1 MWNLKIRGREIDERK
16 DRGRTEE
23 RHGERLSREKEKNI
37 CIHDEFKLV
46 DRSLPRAH
54 SSSKIS
60 SNFAIVDPT
69 LWAI

>member
-1 MWNLKIRGREIDERK
+1 MESKNKGTRNEREEGQRRG
-16 DRGRTEE
+16 
-23 RHGERLSREKEKNI
+23 HGERLSREKEKNI
-37 CIHDEFKLV
+37 CVHDEFKLV